1 MDTNFKLFQKNAR
14 EKGIPIGAKLE
25 LTPRCTL
32 DCKMCYVHL
41 TKEQMG
47 NRTELPT
54 SRWIEIIDQAYQE
67 GLTFA
72 LLTGGECM
80 LHPGFAQ
87 IYEHLHELG
96 VVITVNTNGLY
107 ISEENIQLFKRM
119 PPRGFNIS
127 LYGSSDEVY
136 QTVTGVSGAY
146 RQVVNNILR
155 LKKIGFF
162 VSVSLTVSKYLLP
175 DVANLVEF
183 CKENNLKMNISVSL
197 FDAREDTRRSI
208 DDFGLTADEQIEAL
222 KQVRLCEGKRF
233 FDNPSVVSLPERCPK
248 SDIRRCADCGAGRE
262 TYLITWNGELR
273 PCFLISDIHENLS
286 GCSFKDAWTALNA
299 ASVQMV
305 IPSEC
310 EVCSLKRYCHA
321 CFMMRADPQNPSH
334 CNPEMCEL
342 TTKKIAAGLVKY
354 EQ

>member
-1 MDTNFKLFQKNAR
+1 MDKYFKQFHKNAR

-47 NRTELPT
+47 SVSELPT
-54 SRWIEIIDQAYQE
+54 SKWIEIIDQAYRQ

-96 VVITVNTNGLY
+96 VIATVNTNGFY
-107 ISEENIQLFKRM
+107 ISEDNIKLFQKM

-136 QTVTGVSGAY
+136 KRVTGVDGVY
-146 RQVVNNILR
+146 QKVENNILK
-155 LKKIGFF
+155 LKELGF
-162 VSVSLTVSKYLLP
+162 SISISLTISKYLM
-175 DVANLVEF
+175 DDIANLVAF
-183 CKENNLKMNISVSL
+183 CKKNNLKKNLNLSL
-197 FDAREDTRRSI
+197 FDARNETGRTI
-208 DDFGLTADEQIEAL
+208 DDFGLTPDEQIDVL
-222 KQVRLCEGKRF
+222 KQVMSNEKKSF
-233 FDNPSVVSLPERCPK
+233 FANPPAALPPIQCSDNC
-248 SDIRRCADCGAGRE
+248 ICRCADCGAGRE
-262 TYLITWNGELR
+262 SYLITWNGELR
-273 PCFLISDIHENLS
+273 PCFWGSDISESLLNK
-286 GCSFKDAWTALNA
+286 SFEDAWNALHA
-299 ASVQMV
+299 ASIQMI

-310 EVCSLKRYCHA
+310 EVCSLKKYCHS
-321 CFMMRADPQNPSH
+321 CFLRRADPQNPSH
-334 CNPEMCEL
+334 CNPVMCML
-342 TTKKIAAGLVKY
+342 TQRKIEAGLIKY
-354 EQ
+354 NP